1 MDYIP
6 PYCIFVAAKMY
17 VDSHTHL
24 YLDAFDADR
33 EQMIHRALDSGV
45 SRMLL
50 PNIDSS
56 TMDAMFRLTDQF
68 SGHCF
73 PMMGLHPGSVRED
86 YMDELA
92 QVEGALNREG
102 IIAIGETGIDLYWD
116 KSFIK
121 EQQQAFATQIKWA
134 NELDLP
140 LVIHARDSFTEI
152 FDLLD
157 SCGGPSLRGVF
168 HSFTG
173 GRDELKRALS
183 YDFFIGINGI
193 VTFKNSDLGE
203 VVEKIPMNRLLLET
217 DSPFLAPVPFRGKRN
232 ESSYLVETAKKV
244 ADIHNLS
251 LQELARITS
260 ANAELLFRLKSQNEN

>member
-1 MDYIP
+1 
-6 PYCIFVAAKMY
+6 MY

-24 YLDAFDADR
+24 YLDAFQEDR
-33 EQMIHRALDSGV
+33 EQMIHRALNAKV
-45 SRMLL
+45 KRMLL

-56 TMDAMFRLTDQF
+56 SMNAMFRLANQF
-68 SGHCF
+68 PGQCF
-73 PMMGLHPGSVRED
+73 PMMGLHPSSVKEN
-86 YMDELA
+86 YLEELT
-92 QVEGALNREG
+92 QVEQALTRDG

-116 KSFIK
+116 KSFLK
-121 EQQQAFATQIKWA
+121 EQQESFASHIKWA
-134 NELDLP
+134 MDLDLP
-140 LVIHARDSFTEI
+140 LVIHARDSFPEI

-157 SCGGPSLRGVF
+157 SCGGPGLRGVF

-193 VTFKNSDLGE
+193 VTFKNSDLGD
-203 VVEKIPMNRLLLET
+203 VVRHIPVNRLLLET

-232 ESSYLVETAKKV
+232 ESAYLVEIARKV

-251 LQELARITS
+251 LQELAGITS
-260 ANAELLFRLKSQNEN
+260 KNAELLFRLKSQNEI